1 MNQQPNKR
9 GIRKGFAEISTNLLF
24 NSKIFLTGKGGGDG
38 SKSIQIFRL
47 FNDLFLLTAGSF
59 TLIYRPISKSSGLRH
74 RKKETIFGILFL
86 IFGLSSFIGKLFR

>member
-38 SKSIQIFRL
+38 SKSIQI
-47 FNDLFLLTAGSF
+47 A
-59 TLIYRPISKSSGLRH
+59 IYRFAQNLEVICIF
-74 RKKETIFGILFL
+74 KKTNQQLQA
-86 IFGLSSFIGKLFR
+86 LSTFVREAFF